1 MVYSDTTTRQGL
13 IQDCEDLT
21 GLGVAGIS
29 GVTAKLQTF
38 TRYINERYLEVTGLI
53 ITADGRWQW
62 DDSNHAAQPVA
73 TTDLV
78 LGQDDYLVLNATPA
92 AAQDWLEVDK
102 VELKDSNGDWY
113 FLNPIDKGQ
122 YNTSLEERFE
132 TNGLPTYYDME
143 GASIKLYPASD
154 YASTNGM
161 KIWFKRAPLLFSST
175 SSTAND
181 AKKPGFASI
190 FHKYLSLGASFD
202 YCIANDMDRANNLK
216 ALMDEMKIAIKEHY
230 GKRIGYE
237 TLKVKRAPQSFK

>member
-73 TTDLV
+73 TTDIV
-78 LGQDDYLVLNATPA
+78 LGQDDYLVLSATPSS
-92 AAQDWLEVDK
+92 AQDWLEVDK

-143 GASIKLYPASD
+143 GASVKLYPASD

-161 KIWFKRAPLLFSST
+161 KVWFKRAPLLFAT
-175 SSTAND
+175 SATT
-181 AKKPGFASI
+181 KKPGFASI

-237 TLKVKRAPQSFK
+237 TLKVKRAPHSFK